1 VFAEHYRDT
10 VKVRPYSSDL
20 SLNQW
25 KRIKPLIPVPKTGRP
40 IELPLKDV
48 IDAIFYR
55 IKNGCAW
62 KDLPHDFP
70 DYRRVHDWFQRLER
84 DGTWDAILIQLREE
98 VREAVGRPADPS
110 AGAIDSQTVKTAGT
124 GGERG
129 YDGAKRLVGR
139 KRHILVDSM
148 GILLAVVV
156 TTGSVSDARGA
167 IELLDQHAFGT
178 TMPRLKRLYAD
189 KAYDRTMLKEYLRNE
204 CRIDVDLIVQER
216 PKDVKGFH
224 PIRKRWVVE
233 RTFGWMGKFRG
244 LSRDYETSMSSSE
257 SMIKCAMIRV
267 LLNRNTA
274 RKESTPVRMS
284 YEQAA

>member
-1 VFAEHYRDT
+1 MFAKHYRDT
-10 VKVRPYSSDL
+10 VKARPYSSDL
-20 SLNQW
+20 SQDQW
-25 KRIKPLIPVPKTGRP
+25 ERIKPLIPIPETGRP

-84 DGTWDAILIQLREE
+84 DGTWDAILIHLREE
-98 VREAVGRPADPS
+98 VREAAGRPADPS
-110 AGAIDSQTVKTAGT
+110 AAAIDSQTVKTAGT

-129 YDGAKRLVGR
+129 YDGGKRIVGR

-148 GILLAVVV
+148 GLLLAVVV
-156 TTGSVSDARGA
+156 TTGAVSDARGA
-167 IELLDQHAFGT
+167 IELLKNHAFGT

-189 KAYDRTMLKEYLRNE
+189 KGYDRTMLKEYLRDE
-204 CRIDVDLIVQER
+204 CRIDLDLIVQE
-216 PKDVKGFH
+216 KKKGVKGFC

-244 LSRDYETSMSSSE
+244 LSKDYETSTSSSE

-267 LLNRNTA
+267 LLNRKPA
-274 RKESTPVRMS
+274 RKDATPVVMS
-284 YEQAA
+284 YGQAS